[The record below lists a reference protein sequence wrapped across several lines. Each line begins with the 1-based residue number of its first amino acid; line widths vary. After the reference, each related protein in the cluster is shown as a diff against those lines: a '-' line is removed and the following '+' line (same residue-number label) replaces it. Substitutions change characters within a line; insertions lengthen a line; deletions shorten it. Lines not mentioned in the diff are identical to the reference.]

1 MRSRHGFWSFEVL
14 SPTPR
19 AVTVPT
25 SLRVPKAVR
34 KTILKNTSAANLESE
49 PDTWQMAEV
58 LRGSLDGAKSR
69 EARVTAPPF
78 RHRVNQ
84 RTTSVDR

>member
-1 MRSRHGFWSFEVL
+1 M
-14 SPTPR
+14 
-19 AVTVPT
+19 
-25 SLRVPKAVR
+25 PKAVR

-69 EARVTAPPF
+69 EARVTAPP
-78 RHRVNQ
+78 R
-84 RTTSVDR
+84 SAIA